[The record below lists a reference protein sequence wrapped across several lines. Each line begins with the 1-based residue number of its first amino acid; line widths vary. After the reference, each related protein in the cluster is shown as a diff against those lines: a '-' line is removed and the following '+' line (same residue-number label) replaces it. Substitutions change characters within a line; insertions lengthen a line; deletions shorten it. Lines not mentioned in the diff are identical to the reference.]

1 MKNKIE
7 KDYYESRD
15 TWWSIQEQIEND
27 ADQNT
32 VQKLNHI
39 MELSLYNQRDM
50 LIEIDNLKSEI
61 IAQKRPQLK
70 KQLRNQKKR
79 GKIYRQSNF
88 GKSGL
93 LPIQIEKLNLTNA
106 KFHKTFKKSE
116 NQIESFR
123 A

>member
-1 MKNKIE
+1 MKNKFE
-7 KDYYESRD
+7 KDFYESRD

-61 IAQKRPQLK
+61 IVQKRPQLK
-70 KQLRNQKKR
+70 KTIEKQKKR
-79 GKIYRQSNF
+79 EVRFLNN
-88 GKSGL
+88 
-93 LPIQIEKLNLTNA
+93 PILEKMDFFLYKLR
-106 KFHKTFKKSE
+106 S
-116 NQIESFR
+116 
-123 A
+123 